1 MNITEILN
9 NYLLEH
15 SLKDKVEFIFND
27 LFPFDD
33 GDCLISRIEPS
44 SAQETSFID
53 GSCVGSVT
61 LAYYMRSQNAEVCR
75 NILNAICDEVD
86 NLALTDGNETEVRF
100 ESQTLPSFVS
110 EDEKGLVIYSSVI
123 VAKYNRKG
131 E

>member
-15 SLKDKVEFIFND
+15 SLKDKVEFIYND
-27 LFPFDD
+27 LFPFED

-75 NILNAICDEVD
+75 NILNSICDEAD
-86 NLALTDGNETEVRF
+86 NLALTDGNGTEIRF

-110 EDEKGLVIYSSVI
+110 EDEKSLVIYSSVI
-123 VAKYNRKG
+123 IARYNRKG